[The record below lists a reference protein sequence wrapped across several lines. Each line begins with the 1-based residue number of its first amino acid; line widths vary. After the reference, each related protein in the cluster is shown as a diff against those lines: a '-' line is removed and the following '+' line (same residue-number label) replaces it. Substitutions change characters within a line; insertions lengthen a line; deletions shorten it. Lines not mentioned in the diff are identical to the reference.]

1 MKKNKAKSLLG
12 KYAAGQCTPEEIAIV
27 ESWYI
32 QQQHDG
38 VKDLMEKERLADMHE
53 IRSLL
58 IGEIRL
64 ERKSVRRLWPRI
76 AAAASILLFLSIGI
90 YYLLHKSSQQL
101 ITQSQ
106 KNDIAPGS
114 NKAILTLAN
123 GKQISLTDAKNGNIA
138 QQGSADIKKTANGQ
152 VVYNAKAPT
161 SLEKVAEATYNTI
174 TTPRGGQ
181 YHLTLAD
188 GTNVWLNAASSIT
201 FPTAF
206 TGKDRSVKITGE
218 AYFEI
223 VHNAVMPFK
232 VTVNGQTIED
242 IGTHFN
248 INAYNDEP
256 VIKTTLLE
264 GAVKVSKGKI
274 SVMLKPGQQS
284 MVMNKGDN
292 SFVNI
297 SNDVNTDLVMAW
309 KNGKFSFHNS
319 DIQTV
324 MRQFGRWYNVEI
336 EYEGKIPSTIFSGEI
351 YRNVDLSKALEIL
364 RFTNINF
371 RVEGRKIVVTP

>member
-1 MKKNKAKSLLG
+1 MEKNKAKSLLE

-27 ESWYI
+27 ESWYV
-32 QQQHDG
+32 QQKHDG
-38 VKDLMEKERLADMHE
+38 VHDLMEKERMADMQE
-53 IRSLL
+53 IRNLL
-58 IGEIRL
+58 ISETKP
-64 ERKSVRRLWPRI
+64 EQKPVRRFWPRI

-90 YYLLHKSSQQL
+90 YYLVHKSPQQL

-106 KNDIAPGS
+106 KNDISPGS

-123 GKQISLTDAKNGNIA
+123 GKQISLTDVKNGNIA
-138 QQGSADIKKTANGQ
+138 QQGATNIKKTANGQ
-152 VVYNAKAPT
+152 VVYNVNAT
-161 SLEKVAEATYNTI
+161 STLEKVAEVTYNTM

-188 GTNVWLNAASSIT
+188 GTNVWLNAASSIKY
-201 FPTAF
+201 PVAF
-206 TGKDRSVKITGE
+206 NGKERRVEITGE
-218 AYFEI
+218 AYFEV
-223 VHNAVMPFK
+223 VHNAAMPFN
-232 VTVNGQTIED
+232 VTVNGQIIED

-256 VIKTTLLE
+256 ATKTTLLE

-274 SVMLKPGQQS
+274 SAMLKPGQQAV
-284 MVMNKGDN
+284 VMNKGNNSLLNVSDN
-292 SFVNI
+292 
-297 SNDVNTDLVMAW
+297 VNTDLVMAW
-309 KNGKFSFHNS
+309 KNGRFSFYNS

-351 YRNVDLSKALEIL
+351 YRNVNLSKALEIL

-371 RVEGRKIVVTP
+371 RVEGRKIIITS